1 LATVI
6 TPNDFTA
13 AHDFKGALRTLPSLE
28 GVGVAQLREWH
39 STFIKTLA

>member
-1 LATVI
+1 
-6 TPNDFTA
+6 
-13 AHDFKGALRTLPSLE
+13 LRTLPSLE